1 LQENRTVNNPR
12 HLVIQDTTTKRI
24 RFTRA
29 GIEAFG
35 REFAEV
41 GYDIR
46 RIHTWR
52 QFQEASDASF
62 AFQMRRVAQTTRGQ
76 SALLDSILAGLP
88 GWEEG

>member
-1 LQENRTVNNPR
+1 LNDKR
-12 HLVIQDTTTKRI
+12 HYFIRDTATGRI

-29 GIEAFG
+29 GIDAFG

-46 RIHTWR
+46 RIHTR
-52 QFQEASDASF
+52 EAFRAASDASF

-76 SALLDSILAGLP
+76 SRLLDKILAGLP
-88 GWEEG
+88 GWDD